1 MTNFNEAVNDNVW
14 EAKTRA
20 RIEVAFHIIED
31 GLDKLTCS
39 PTRPGMGGYFDEC
52 FVHIDDLEC
61 AYYKAVARIDKEE
74 ERKRRCGL
82 L

>member
-1 MTNFNEAVNDNVW
+1 MTNFNEAVW
-14 EAKTRA
+14 EAETRA
-20 RIEVAFHIIED
+20 RIEEAFKVIED

-61 AYYKAVARIDKEE
+61 SYYKTVARIDKEE
-74 ERKRRCGL
+74 ERKRRCAL